1 MSMLTVT
8 PTISLDQA
16 NIGTGGQR
24 PNVARDWRVANS
36 SRDLWYN
43 PAAFALAAQYTFG
56 NAGRNILR
64 GPNFSNLDFSTMK
77 RFLLTEYHHVTFR
90 AEMFNAFN
98 TANFG
103 LPSGGVGTTSAG
115 GSLVQ

>member
-1 MSMLTVT
+1 
-8 PTISLDQA
+8 
-16 NIGTGGQR
+16 
-24 PNVARDWRVANS
+24 
-36 SRDLWYN
+36 
-43 PAAFALAAQYTFG
+43 
-56 NAGRNILR
+56 
-64 GPNFSNLDFSTMK
+64 MK